1 MSDNKLSRE
10 IDCMEC
16 EFHQLGGIYVCIEA
30 ENPKADNSKRR
41 CKLFQPKS
49 LLTPIPEEKL
59 DELVDKWNIKF
70 HVHPDWIKQML
81 QEYDALKGEGGG

>member
-49 LLTPIPEEKL
+49 LDSIHRIEMYNLSK
-59 DELVDKWNIKF
+59 
-70 HVHPDWIKQML
+70 
-81 QEYDALKGEGGG
+81 